1 MMGQVFYCSTTAAG
15 KHVMNLLDLADR
27 GHYIPNE
34 AANIWSNSWSKFS
47 QFEFGLFKTTL
58 QF

>member
-47 QFEFGLFKTTL
+47 QFEFGLFKT
-58 QF
+58 